1 MKLRLPSSFVLTL
14 VLALGAPALRSQH
27 TPEPPAQHQA
37 APTPEA
43 TSTAQHEAAPAHGEG
58 AAPHGGGGS
67 HGPAVVLF
75 GHELSPLAQ
84 FGIRVF
90 NFAIFF
96 AILYFAL
103 RGILSSAFRLRA
115 RDLEERLSQA
125 ELDRL
130 QGEAQIRDMEVR
142 MAGLQQE
149 LDGFLAKAEV
159 DAESERQ
166 RILEAARGEAATI
179 LAQARQDIETH
190 RRQTEQDLR
199 ALVADLAVEGAKARL
214 QTRLV
219 GPVAQDV
226 LDRAI
231 TQVGGAQ

>member
-1 MKLRLPSSFVLTL
+1 MKLRLLSSFVLSL
-14 VLALGAPALRSQH
+14 AFALGTPALRGQTH
-27 TPEPPAQHQA
+27 APEPPAQHE
-37 APTPEA
+37 TGK
-43 TSTAQHEAAPAHGEG
+43 AQSEAAPAHAPEG
-58 AAPHGGGGS
+58 AAAHGGGGS
-67 HGPAVVLF
+67 HGPAVTLF
-75 GHELSPLAQ
+75 GRELSPRDQ
-84 FGIRVF
+84 FLVRLV

-115 RDLEERLSQA
+115 RDLEERLRQA

-130 QGEAQIRDMEVR
+130 QGEALIRDMEAR

-166 RILEAARGEAATI
+166 RILDAARLEAAAI
-179 LAQARQDIETH
+179 LAQARQDIDTH
-190 RRQTEQDLR
+190 RRQIEQELR
-199 ALVADLAVEGAKARL
+199 ALVADLAVEGARTRL
-214 QTRLV
+214 QTRLQ
-219 GPVAQDV
+219 GQVAQDV

-231 TQVGGAQ
+231 TRVGGAQ